1 MYEQKRIRDYGI
13 VIGEMK
19 PGTLNSITDINGVK
33 VGHCTI
39 DAENIKTGVTAII
52 PCSDNIFRNKMLCA
66 CHVINGFGKTTGTIQ
81 IEELGT
87 LETPIILTNTLSVG
101 TAYDALVEYMLLNN
115 KDIGYTTGTVNP
127 VICECNDQYLNDI
140 RGRHVKK
147 ENIFD
152 AINNADVNFKE
163 GAVGAGTGMS
173 CYGLKGGIGTASR
186 IIDVDGKSFTLG
198 TLIMSNFGVKRDLAI
213 NGMAA
218 GKLIDNMDNKKADEG
233 GKGSIIII
241 ISTDIPMTERQL
253 KRVARRAAVGLARTG
268 SIDSNGSGEIVIA
281 FTTANR
287 IDHYEKNA
295 VTNVGIFNEDYI
307 DLTFRAVAEC
317 TEESVLNSMICA
329 DTTMGNLGHVRY
341 SLKEYIKFLSK
352 KFDLFCK

>member
-1 MYEQKRIRDYGI
+1 MVNLYNQKRIRDYGI
-13 VIGEMK
+13 IIGEMK
-19 PGTLNSITDINGVK
+19 PGKLNSITDINGIK

-39 DAENIKTGVTAII
+39 DSNNAKTGVTAVI
-52 PCSDNIFRNKMLCA
+52 PSGDNIFRNKMLCA

-101 TAYDALVEYMLLNN
+101 TAYDALVEYMLLRNE
-115 KDIGYTTGTVNP
+115 DIGFTTGTVNP

-140 RGRHVKK
+140 RGKHVKK
-147 ENIFD
+147 EHVFN
-152 AINNADVNFKE
+152 AINSADVNFKE
-163 GAVGAGTGMS
+163 GAVGAGRGMT

-186 IIDVDGKSFTLG
+186 IIETEGKSFTLG
-198 TLIMSNFGVKRDLAI
+198 TFIMSNFGVKRDLVI
-213 NGMAA
+213 NGIPL
-218 GKLIDNMDNKKADEG
+218 GKFIYNIDNKKEDEG

-241 ISTDIPMTERQL
+241 IATDIPMTERQL
-253 KRVARRAAVGLARTG
+253 KRVARRAAVGLSRTG

-287 IDHYEKNA
+287 INHYEKNA
-295 VTNVGIFNEDYI
+295 VTDIGIFNENYI
-307 DLTFRAVAEC
+307 DLAFRAAAEC

-329 DTTMGNLGHVRY
+329 DTTTGNLGHVRY
-341 SLKEYIKFLSK
+341 SLKRYINYLK
-352 KFDLFCK
+352 KI